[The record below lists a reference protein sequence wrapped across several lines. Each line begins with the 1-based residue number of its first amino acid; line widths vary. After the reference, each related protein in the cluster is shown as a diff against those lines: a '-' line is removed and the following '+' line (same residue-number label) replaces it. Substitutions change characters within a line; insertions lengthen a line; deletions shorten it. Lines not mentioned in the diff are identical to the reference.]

1 MFERG
6 LPYLKKAPRLACAR
20 DARPWKIVGFFYQ
33 GFLARICPF
42 VADPQRNALAAEIC
56 KTAAAAATGFS
67 RRVYEA
73 GKRNELPSAAG
84 WERRMEFDNALP
96 WERTEI
102 RVSPLLRY
110 ANLLNGINA
119 RLES

>member
-1 MFERG
+1 MFTK
-6 LPYLKKAPRLACAR
+6 P
-20 DARPWKIVGFFYQ
+20 V
-33 GFLARICPF
+33 
-42 VADPQRNALAAEIC
+42 
-56 KTAAAAATGFS
+56 
-67 RRVYEA
+67 
-73 GKRNELPSAAG
+73 NELLLAAG
-84 WERRMEFDNALP
+84 WRMGFDNALP

>member
-20 DARPWKIVGFFYQ
+20 DA
-33 GFLARICPF
+33 CPVENRRF
-42 VADPQRNALAAEIC
+42 RLPRLPHKDHSSRRSTEDIAAEIC

-67 RRVYEA
+67 RRVYYEA

-84 WERRMEFDNALP
+84 
-96 WERTEI
+96 
-102 RVSPLLRY
+102 
-110 ANLLNGINA
+110 
-119 RLES
+119 

>member
-6 LPYLKKAPRLACAR
+6 LSYLKKASTSPALVN
-20 DARPWKIVGFFYQ
+20 ARPVENRRSLRGI
-33 GFLARICPF
+33 RHRSS
-42 VADPQRNALAAEIC
+42 RNGAVEAC
-56 KTAAAAATGFS
+56 KTVAAAATWCYEIHVVFTKLVNERSFGRGGRG
-67 RRVYEA
+67 RRT
-73 GKRNELPSAAG
+73 
-84 WERRMEFDNALP
+84 EFDNALP